1 MPTWPYSGGFS
12 ELRPPKNKFN
22 CEINVDNNYYALAPN
37 TLDTAMGVIDVIIY
51 RTLRLYE

>member
-12 ELRPPKNKFN
+12 ELRPPKNNFN

-37 TLDTAMGVIDVIIY
+37 TLDTAMGVIDIIIY
-51 RTLRLYE
+51 RTSRLYE